1 MRILFL
7 FLGLSLS
14 NAIVAGKAPKKNSS
28 SFVTIWAQEASDLK
42 SAEEKK
48 ELALEQCVEQSK
60 IYVNERLGEG
70 AEYIDYVISKV
81 VMKKQFDAWEKKQ
94 ADGKYLFGAK
104 VECQFS
110 VKILKAPL

>member
-7 FLGLSLS
+7 FLVLGLS
-14 NAIVAGKAPKKNSS
+14 NALLAAKVPKKNSS
-28 SFVTIWAQEASDLK
+28 RFVTIWAAEASK
-42 SAEEKK
+42 PRSVEEKK
-48 ELALEQCVEQSK
+48 ELALEKCVEQSQ
-60 IYVNERLGEG
+60 IYVKERLGEG

-94 ADGKYLFGAK
+94 EDGKYLFGAK
-104 VECQFS
+104 AECQFS

>member
-1 MRILFL
+1 MPYWRQKCRKKIVLDLLLFGPQKL
-7 FLGLSLS
+7 A
-14 NAIVAGKAPKKNSS
+14 NP
-28 SFVTIWAQEASDLK
+28 EALK
-42 SAEEKK
+42 KK
-48 ELALEQCVEQSK
+48 ELALEKCVEQSQ
-60 IYVNERLGEG
+60 IYVKERLGEG

-104 VECQFS
+104 AECQFS

>member
-14 NAIVAGKAPKKNSS
+14 NTVVAAKTLRKNSS
-28 SFVTIWAQEASDLK
+28 RFVTIWASEANHLK

-48 ELALEQCVEQSK
+48 ELALEQCLEQSK
-60 IYVNERLGEG
+60 IYVNERLGEA

-94 ADGKYLFGAK
+94 ADGQYLFGAK
-104 VECQFS
+104 IECQFS